1 MADKSAGLRPGTTVD
16 ELCGLSAAEAARR
29 MAEGSVTAQEMVSA
43 CLARIRER
51 EPEVRAWAHLDE
63 DYALGQARRLDEWR
77 IAGHE
82 VGPLHGVPVAV
93 KDIIDTRDMPTCNG
107 TPLHE
112 GRRPRSDAAV
122 VAQLRQAGAVILGK
136 AVTAELAV
144 YAPGKTRN
152 PHDPERTP
160 GGSSSGSAA
169 AVAAG
174 MAPLAVGTQTAG
186 SIIRPASYC
195 GVFGFKPT
203 HGAIS
208 RTGVLTQA
216 PPLDTVGPFARSVE
230 DLALLTDV
238 ISVYDEKDPDMRPH
252 SRGSLRVTATST
264 PAAKPVLAIVKTPV
278 WEEHAEDSTKAAFTE
293 LTEALGEQCDMVD
306 LPDVFQKAWGW
317 QRMLQVAGIAKHYG
331 PLVDRAPE
339 QASEVM
345 REMIAEG
352 RAVTAVDYNTALD
365 MQQVLNAG
373 LDEIF
378 KRYDAILTP
387 ATPGPAPKGLES
399 TGSPVFNALWTYC
412 GVPCVSLPLLDVDGM
427 PLGVQLVGRR
437 QDDGRLLRTANWLV
451 QHLAALAESA

>member
-1 MADKSAGLRPGTTVD
+1 MATNSAGLRPGTTVE

-29 MAEGSVTAQEMVSA
+29 IADGTVTAQEMVSA

-51 EPEVRAWAHLDE
+51 EPEVQAWEYLDE
-63 DYALGQARRLDEWR
+63 DYALGQARRLDDWR
-77 IAGHE
+77 AAGHE
-82 VGPLHGVPVAV
+82 IGPLHGVPVAV

-112 GRRPRSDAAV
+112 GRRTRSDAAI

-136 AVTAELAV
+136 TVTAELAV

-152 PHDPERTP
+152 PHDPGRTP

-174 MAPLAVGTQTAG
+174 MVPLAVGTQTAG

-216 PPLDTVGPFARSVE
+216 PPLDTVGPFARTVE
-230 DLALLTDV
+230 DLALLTDAM
-238 ISVYDEKDPDMRPH
+238 SAYDEKDPDMRPH
-252 SRGSLRVTATST
+252 SRGSLRRTATST
-264 PAAKPVLAIVKTPV
+264 PAAQPVIAFVKTPV
-278 WEEHAEDSTKAAFTE
+278 WEEHAEPATKEAYAE
-293 LTEALGEQCDMVD
+293 LTEALAEQCDTVD
-306 LPDVFQKAWGW
+306 LPDVFQRAWAW
-317 QRMLQVAGIAKHYG
+317 QRMLQMAGVAKNYG

-339 QASEVM
+339 QASEIM
-345 REMIAEG
+345 RELIAEG
-352 RAVTAVDYNTALD
+352 REVTAVDYNTALE
-365 MQQVLNAG
+365 MRQVLNAG

-412 GVPCVSLPLLDVDGM
+412 GVPCVNLPLLDVDGM

-451 QHLAALAESA
+451 QHLAALAEG

>member
-1 MADKSAGLRPGTTVD
+1 MADKGAGLRPGTTVD
-16 ELCGLSAAEAARR
+16 ELCALTAAEAARR
-29 MAEGSVTAQEMVSA
+29 IADGAVTAQEMVSA

-51 EPEVRAWAHLDE
+51 EPEVQAWAYLDE

-77 IAGHE
+77 AAGRGI
-82 VGPLHGVPVAV
+82 GPLHGVPVAL

-107 TPLHE
+107 TPLHA
-112 GRRPRSDAAV
+112 GRQARSDAAI

-136 AVTAELAV
+136 TVTTELAV
-144 YAPGKTRN
+144 FAPGKTHN

-174 MAPLAVGTQTAG
+174 MVPLAVGTQTAG

-216 PPLDTVGPFARSVE
+216 PPLDTIGPFGRSVE

-238 ISVYDEKDPDMRPH
+238 MSAYDEQDPDMRPR
-252 SRGSLRVTATST
+252 SRGLLRATAAST
-264 PAAKPVLAIVKTPV
+264 PAAEPLFAFVKTPV
-278 WEEHAEDSTKAAFTE
+278 WDEHAEDATKAAFAE
-293 LTEALGEQCDMVD
+293 LTQALGEHCDEVD
-306 LPDVFQKAWGW
+306 LPDVFQRGWAW

-331 PLVDRAPE
+331 PLVDRAPD
-339 QASEVM
+339 QASEIM

-352 RAVTAVDYNTALD
+352 RKVTAVDYNTALD
-365 MQQVLNAG
+365 MRQVLTAG
-373 LDEIF
+373 LDEVF
-378 KRYDAILTP
+378 ERYDAILTP
-387 ATPGPAPKGLES
+387 ASTGPAPKGLES

-412 GVPCVSLPLLDVDGM
+412 GVPCVSLPLLDVDGL
-427 PLGVQLVGRR
+427 PLGVQLVGPR

-451 QHLAALAESA
+451 QHLAALAQG

>member
-1 MADKSAGLRPGTTVD
+1 MADKGAVLRPGTSVD
-16 ELCGLSAAEAARR
+16 DLCGLTASEAARR
-29 MAEGSVTAQEMVSA
+29 VSDGTVTAQELVSA
-43 CLARIRER
+43 CLARAKER
-51 EPEVRAWAHLDE
+51 EPDVQAWAHLDA
-63 DYALGQARRLDEWR
+63 DHALAQARRLDDWR
-77 IAGHE
+77 AAGYE
-82 VGPLHGVPVAV
+82 LGPLHGVPVAV
-93 KDIIDTRDMPTCNG
+93 KDIIDTADMPTCNG

-112 GRRPRSDAAV
+112 GRRPKSDAAV

-152 PHDPERTP
+152 PHDPDRTP

-174 MAPLAVGTQTAG
+174 MAPLAIGTQTAG

-216 PPLDTVGPFARSVE
+216 PPLDTVGPFARSIE
-230 DLALLTDV
+230 DLALITDA
-238 ISVYDEKDPDMRPH
+238 INAYDEKDPDMRLR
-252 SRGSLRVTATST
+252 SRGALHATAMST
-264 PAAKPVLAIVKTPV
+264 PAAKPVLAFAKTPV
-278 WEEHAEDSTKAAFTE
+278 WAEHAEPATQEAFAE
-293 LTEALGEQCDMVD
+293 LTEALGEQCDTFE
-306 LPDVFQKAWGW
+306 LPDVFEKGWTW
-317 QRMLQVAGIAKHYG
+317 QRLLQVAGIAKNYG

-339 QASEVM
+339 QASAIM

-352 RAVTAVDYNTALD
+352 REVTAVAYNTAHE
-365 MQQVLNAG
+365 MRQVLNAG

-378 KRYDAILTP
+378 ERYDAILTP
-387 ATPGPAPKGLES
+387 ASTGPAPRGLES

-412 GVPCVSLPLLDVDGM
+412 GVPCMSLPLLDVNGL
-427 PLGVQLVGRR
+427 PLGVQLVGPRE
-437 QDDGRLLRTANWLV
+437 DDGRLLRTANWLV
-451 QHLAALAESA
+451 QHMAALAEG